1 MSKLL
6 AAIIAAALAAVS
18 LNVSAAAHM
27 GAAPATPAT
36 AATPATPDAAAD
48 APKSDMAKPA
58 KHHAKKHHAKKHHK
72 AMKKDAAP
80 MEDKK
85 DDMMKK

>member
-6 AAIIAAALAAVS
+6 AAIIAAAFAAVS

-36 AATPATPDAAAD
+36 APDAAAD
-48 APKSDMAKPA
+48 APKADMDKPA